1 MFDAFD
7 PYEMWLGIPKGEQ
20 PASHYRLL
28 GLEFNALPEEI
39 ERNWEERMAVVKRR
53 AVGKRAALS
62 QQILNELTRAKV
74 TLLDPRE
81 RAQYDD
87 ELRQAVEKTR
97 QSREQQRAERKRN
110 RFKGGE
116 AFEKASGTAA
126 RHTEITSQELEGHGE
141 DVIRAKKRDPIDSE
155 IDMTPMADCTFLL
168 LIFFMVT
175 ASFGMQKAEQVAPPR
190 ESGAGAIAAEPTD
203 ANSGE
208 FITIRIDSKN
218 YYHVQLGD
226 EFREEPSKQGMIV
239 TLQEAKSQG
248 INGTVP
254 TRLRIIAHGDSSH
267 ERFVAAIDA
276 GIAVGM
282 EEIKSEITESD
293 DENP

>member
-1 MFDAFD
+1 MFDIFD

-20 PASHYRLL
+20 PANYYRLL
-28 GLEFNALPEEI
+28 GVELDARPEEI

-53 AVGKRAALS
+53 AVGKRAAIS
-62 QQILNELTRAKV
+62 QQILNELSRAKV
-74 TLLDPRE
+74 TLLDERE
-81 RAQYDD
+81 RTRYDD

-97 QSREQQRAERKRN
+97 HERELQRSERKRN
-110 RFKGGE
+110 RFKGGDE
-116 AFEKASGTAA
+116 FTPPPVAPPRA
-126 RHTEITSQELEGHGE
+126 TEFTSQELEGHGD
-141 DVIRAKKRDPIDSE
+141 DVIRAKKREPIDSE

-190 ESGAGAIAAEPTD
+190 ETGAGATAVEASPEN
-203 ANSGE
+203 AGE
-208 FITIRIDSKN
+208 YVTVRIDSKN

-239 TLQEAKSQG
+239 ALQEAKAQG
-248 INGTVP
+248 INGVTP
-254 TRLRIIAHGDSSH
+254 TRLRIIAHGDASH

-293 DENP
+293 EAE

>member
-1 MFDAFD
+1 MFDIFD
-7 PYEMWLGIPKGEQ
+7 PYEMWLGIPKGDQ
-20 PASHYRLL
+20 PANYYRLL
-28 GLEFNALPEEI
+28 GVELDARPEEI

-53 AVGKRAALS
+53 AVGKRAAIS
-62 QQILNELTRAKV
+62 QQILNELSRAKV
-74 TLLDPRE
+74 TLLDERE
-81 RAQYDD
+81 RTRYDE

-97 QSREQQRAERKRN
+97 HERELQRSERKRS
-110 RFKGGE
+110 RFKGGDE
-116 AFEKASGTAA
+116 FTPPPVAPPRA
-126 RHTEITSQELEGHGE
+126 TEFTSQELEGHGD
-141 DVIRAKKRDPIDSE
+141 DVIRAKKREPIDSE

-190 ESGAGAIAAEPTD
+190 EPGAGATAVEASPEN
-203 ANSGE
+203 AGE
-208 FITIRIDSKN
+208 YITVRIDSKN
-218 YYHVQLGD
+218 YYHVQIGE

-239 TLQEAKSQG
+239 LLQEAKAQG
-248 INGTVP
+248 VNGVVP
-254 TRLRIIAHGDSSH
+254 TRLRIIAHGDASH

-293 DENP
+293 EAE